1 MNPKQYSNSGSTAP
15 DALADGT
22 APAFYEW
29 TAPVGGL
36 VVRLSFDF
44 IDELSFEVMKGFGA
58 IPRRGAEVGGIL
70 IGTVDE
76 GGQSVTINGFYAV
89 PCKHARGPSYIL
101 EDEELA
107 AVEAALIALEPGPG
121 ADQWAVGF
129 YRSNTRDALELVVED
144 QDLLERFFPAEPG
157 ICLMIRPFATR
168 VSEATIFLRRD
179 GAWTSGGI
187 ESVFPF
193 RRKELAGGKRPRR
206 ERLGEETVVPVQEPL
221 PSSFAL
227 DTPFLPAPAP
237 VPAPRTVKPLSTSAL
252 AAMEEAISLPIP
264 SVLEFDDVAPS
275 RVRGTWVWVPLSL
288 IFLLL
293 GIVLGFQ
300 IALGVSRSQRAV
312 ERQADP
318 YALDLK
324 VVEFGESLHLKWDN
338 NLPAFKSASGGILQI
353 RDGNNSKTVEITRED
368 ITRGGIVYRNSTQVV
383 QFRLELPQKE
393 RGSVS
398 ESIEVRVAGMPPAR
412 R

>member
-1 MNPKQYSNSGSTAP
+1 
-15 DALADGT
+15 
-22 APAFYEW
+22 
-29 TAPVGGL
+29 
-36 VVRLSFDF
+36 
-44 IDELSFEVMKGFGA
+44 
-58 IPRRGAEVGGIL
+58 
-70 IGTVDE
+70 
-76 GGQSVTINGFYAV
+76 
-89 PCKHARGPSYIL
+89 
-101 EDEELA
+101 
-107 AVEAALIALEPGPG
+107 
-121 ADQWAVGF
+121 
-129 YRSNTRDALELVVED
+129 
-144 QDLLERFFPAEPG
+144 
-157 ICLMIRPFATR
+157 
-168 VSEATIFLRRD
+168 
-179 GAWTSGGI
+179 
-187 ESVFPF
+187 
-193 RRKELAGGKRPRR
+193 
-206 ERLGEETVVPVQEPL
+206 
-221 PSSFAL
+221 
-227 DTPFLPAPAP
+227 
-237 VPAPRTVKPLSTSAL
+237 
-252 AAMEEAISLPIP
+252 MEEAISLPIP